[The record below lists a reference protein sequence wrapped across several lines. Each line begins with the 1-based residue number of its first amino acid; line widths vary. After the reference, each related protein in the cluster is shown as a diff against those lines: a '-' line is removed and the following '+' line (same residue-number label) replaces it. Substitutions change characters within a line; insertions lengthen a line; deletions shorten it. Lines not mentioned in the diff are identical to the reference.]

1 MSTNLLKLP
10 PLDAIRGFVVVARRM
25 SITLAAQDLCLTQS
39 AVSRQIQ
46 ALEEFLGTPLFVRK
60 FRSIAL
66 TDAGEELF
74 RLASPWLDRLAEY
87 SASVKDERR
96 YRPVTITT
104 SIGIAALWLIPR
116 LGRFQAA
123 YPNVDVRIAAQ
134 NRVVDLNYE
143 GVDLAIRYSSG
154 PGPAESA
161 TRLFIER
168 ILPVASPAVA
178 ARAFAERERIF
189 DEVFIELEQPG
200 MPWLSWSGWL
210 EKNDFP
216 DAKPRA
222 FLHFNQYDQVIQA
235 AVEGQGIA
243 LGRVPLIEPML
254 GSRKLVAY
262 AGPTAEIADY
272 AYWLIQASEI
282 PRPEVALFRQWI
294 IDEVD
299 RDPVNLLNS
308 TERVLG

>member
-1 MSTNLLKLP
+1 M
-10 PLDAIRGFVVVARRM
+10 
-25 SITLAAQDLCLTQS
+25 
-39 AVSRQIQ
+39 
-46 ALEEFLGTPLFVRK
+46 
-60 FRSIAL
+60 
-66 TDAGEELF
+66 
-74 RLASPWLDRLAEY
+74 
-87 SASVKDERR
+87 
-96 YRPVTITT
+96 
-104 SIGIAALWLIPR
+104 
-116 LGRFQAA
+116 
-123 YPNVDVRIAAQ
+123 RIAAQ

-154 PGPAESA
+154 PNPVESA
-161 TRLFIER
+161 TRLFAER

-178 ARAFAERERIF
+178 ARAFADRAAIF

-210 EKNDFP
+210 EKNGFP

-254 GSRKLVAY
+254 GNGKLVAY
-262 AGPTAEIADY
+262 PGPTAEIADY
-272 AYWLIQASEI
+272 AYWLLQASEI
-282 PRPEVALFRQWI
+282 PRPEVELFRQWI
-294 IDEVD
+294 IDEVG

-308 TERVLG
+308 TERVMG